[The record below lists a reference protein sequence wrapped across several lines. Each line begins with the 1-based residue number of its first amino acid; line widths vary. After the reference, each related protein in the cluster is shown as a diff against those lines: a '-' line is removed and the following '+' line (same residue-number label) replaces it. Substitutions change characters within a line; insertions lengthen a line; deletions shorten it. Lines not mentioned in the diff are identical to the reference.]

1 METQNT
7 TAITK
12 PTTTKPTTTKPTTT
26 KPTTTTT
33 KPTTYS
39 EEEVKTK
46 IEQAV
51 KAATQPTKVA
61 KLMMVDDAY
70 RQTVFTLCVGKVGS
84 DGERKLANDAVTAA
98 AAAVKEAEAI
108 LSTQKESADKL
119 KLSEEQRKVMLGA
132 NLSQLARLKTRHME
146 AQATLSALAEE
157 GDVRQRVETLQQAL
171 AAAETASGLK
181 PAKKD
186 TTGRAY
192 NARLSETDKTRG
204 DWMWLASGTYYAKR
218 GDGSRGWQEVTFN
231 EKTATIGDKLIARG
245 DSLSKLTDYTN
256 TRGIAQA
263 LGYTS
268 KSPRRSG
275 PSALDWVKGLALSPN
290 GDNKIGERATDYLIG
305 AKEVAAK

>member
-1 METQNT
+1 MDTQN
-7 TAITK
+7 K
-12 PTTTKPTTTKPTTT
+12 PTTTKPTTTKPT
-26 KPTTTTT
+26 TTTTT

-61 KLMMVDDAY
+61 KLMMSDEAY
-70 RQTVFTLCVGKVGS
+70 KQAVFGLCIGKVGS
-84 DGERKLANDAVTAA
+84 DGERKLANDAVAA
-98 AAAVKEAEAI
+98 AEASVKEAEAI
-108 LSTQKESADKL
+108 LSAQKESADKL

-132 NLSQLARLKTRHME
+132 NLSQLARLKARHLE

-157 GDVRQRVETLQQAL
+157 DEVRQRMETLQQAL

-218 GDGSRGWQEVTFN
+218 GDGSRGWQEIAVN
-231 EKTATIGDKLIARG
+231 EKTATIGDKVIVRG

-290 GDNKIGERATDYLIG
+290 GDDKIGERATDYLIG
-305 AKEVAAK
+305 AKEVVAAK